1 MAITLYGRH
10 TSYNVQKVLW
20 LLDDFKLTY
29 EHIEFGSNPSD
40 TETASFGKLNPMRKV
55 PVLVD
60 GDHVFWESNTILRYI
75 SNKYGVGEW
84 QQQDAYQISLYER
97 WMDWS
102 QTYLEPAF
110 VGVFWGYYRTPVELH
125 DKTKISNSLE
135 ICMKALSILNDQLSQ
150 TKYLAGNTMS
160 LADVSVGVFLYR
172 LDEIDLDIV
181 FPEHVE
187 AWYGQLKT
195 SEGFQRWA
203 MSDFSSLKGRLQY

>member
-20 LLDDFKLTY
+20 LLDDFELAY
-29 EHIEFGSNPSD
+29 RHIEFGSNPSD
-40 TETASFGKLNPMRKV
+40 TETASFAKLNPMRKV

-60 GDHVFWESNTILRYI
+60 GEHVLWESNTILRYI
-75 SNKYGVGEW
+75 LNRYAVGDW
-84 QQQDAYQISLYER
+84 KQQDAYQISLYER

-125 DKTKISNSLE
+125 DKTKISDSLG
-135 ICMKALSILNDQLSQ
+135 ICMKALSILNDQLSK
-150 TKYLAGNTMS
+150 TEYLAGNTIS

-172 LDEIDLDIV
+172 LDEIDLEIT
-181 FPEHVE
+181 FPEHVG
-187 AWYGQLKT
+187 AWYGRLKNC
-195 SEGFQRWA
+195 EGFQRWA